1 MARKSKETV
10 NKPVSLKVLADYL
23 DLCPAT
29 ISVVL
34 NNVPGRSIPEETRER
49 VKAAARKFNYRPSLL
64 ARSLQSRKT
73 FTIGLLV
80 PEVANAYHNTV
91 IGGIG
96 DRLMQEGYFYF
107 TASHK
112 FKADLIEEY
121 PRLLISR
128 GVEGII
134 GIDTRFTHPLTIPTI
149 SVAGH
154 KKIRDITNVVLD
166 HRRAAELAIGHL
178 YQLGHR
184 HIAFMRGQPFSADTE
199 DRWTSFVSVAREFGI
214 EIRPELTI
222 QLELD
227 LSSPELGYPLVQNL
241 LLNHRQFSALVS
253 FNDVAAIGAI
263 RAFRDSN
270 LRVPED
276 VSVMGFDDIDAAAYH
291 NPRLTTIRQPLRNM
305 GDSAAHLLLER
316 IRGNKDAPTEFP
328 VAPELVIRESTM
340 PPNPAFASRRTGKNS

>member
-1 MARKSKETV
+1 MTRKHKGIA

-64 ARSLQSRKT
+64 ARSLRSQKT
-73 FTIGLLV
+73 FTIGLMV
-80 PEVANAYHNTV
+80 PDVGNAYHHTV
-91 IGGIG
+91 VAGIG

-112 FKADLIEEY
+112 RKADLIEEY
-121 PRLLISR
+121 PRLLLSR

-134 GIDTRFTHPLTIPTI
+134 GIDTPFAHSLPLPTI
-149 SVAGH
+149 AVAGH
-154 KKIRDITNVVLD
+154 EKIPGITNVVLD
-166 HRRAAELAIGHL
+166 HRRAAELALGHL
-178 YQLGHR
+178 HQLGHR
-184 HIAFMRGQPFSADTE
+184 HIAFMRGQPFSADTD
-199 DRWTSFVSVAREFGI
+199 DRWDSLVSVARRLGI
-214 EIRPELTI
+214 AIRPELTI

-227 LSSPELGYPLVQNL
+227 LSSPELGYPHVRDL
-241 LLNHRQFSALVS
+241 LLKGQHFTALVS
-253 FNDVAAIGAI
+253 FNDIAAIGAI
-263 RAFRDSN
+263 RALRDAN

-291 NPRLTTIRQPLRNM
+291 TPRLTTIRQPLLNM

-316 IRGNKDAPTEFP
+316 IRGGKHVPNVFP
-328 VAPELVIRESTM
+328 VSPELIIRESTM
-340 PPNPAFASRRTGKNS
+340 PPPSTSSQRRTRK